1 MGISQSDLE
10 ARLGQQKQ
18 RDEILLEVTRSVCPT
33 CRQVIDAQIF
43 MRDNRIVMRKR
54 CPEHGRFEALIWV
67 GRPDVPESD
76 ALQQAGDYAPAVQL
90 GSERRLSL

>member
-54 CPEHGRFEALIWV
+54 CPEHGRFEALIW
-67 GRPDVPESD
+67 SD
-76 ALQQAGDYAPAVQL
+76 AQMYLKAMPYNKPGTMPLPVQL